1 MEAHPTDEQSM
12 RALMLTGD
20 QQSVVRQVPR
30 PVPAHD
36 EVLVRVTVS
45 AVCGSDLPHY
55 RKSAQELGHR
65 LHTVPGHEAVG
76 VIAQAAAS
84 GDGPAEGTRVIVYQH
99 SGCGDCTFCLSGEP
113 MFCADR
119 RTLGNHRSGAD
130 AEYLTAPATGVLPV
144 PDDLSDAM
152 AALIACNFGTAY
164 SAFRKSGVAV
174 GDRVAVF
181 GLGPVGC
188 CVVALAAAAGAEVFA
203 VDPIEGRRDLAKTLG
218 AGTAIDPIAQDP
230 VAAVAAVTEGRG
242 PEVIF
247 ECSANPTAQTQVM
260 KLARPHGTVV
270 LLGANNSM
278 EIDPGVDV
286 IRKELRVI
294 GSWVFT
300 QPEFPAV
307 LRAARSLPALQHL
320 ITDPFPAQRAPDALA
335 AADAGHIGKVLIDW
349 S

>member
-1 MEAHPTDEQSM
+1 MEPHQTDQQTM

-20 QQSVVRQVPR
+20 RSSVVRQVPR
-30 PVPAHD
+30 PVPAAD
-36 EVLVRVTVS
+36 EVLVRVTSS

-55 RKSAQELGHR
+55 RKPASELGHR

-84 GDGPAEGTRVIVYQH
+84 GIGPAEGTRVIVYQH
-99 SGCGDCTFCLSGEP
+99 SGCGTCTFCLRGEA
-113 MFCADR
+113 MFCLDR
-119 RTLGNHRSGAD
+119 KTLGNHRGGAD
-130 AEYLTAPATGVLPV
+130 AEYVTAPATGVLPI
-144 PDDLSDAM
+144 PDDVSDSLAT
-152 AALIACNFGTAY
+152 LIACNFGTAY
-164 SAFRKSGVAV
+164 SAFRKSGAGV
-174 GDRVAVF
+174 GDRVTVF

-188 CVVALAAAAGAEVFA
+188 CVVALAVAAGAEVSA

-218 AGTAIDPIAQDP
+218 ATLLVDPVAQDP
-230 VAAVAAVTEGRG
+230 VAVIQSVTEQRG

-247 ECSANPTAQTQVM
+247 ECSANPAAQTQVM
-260 KLARPHGTVV
+260 KLVRPHGTVV

-307 LRAARSLPALQHL
+307 VRAARGLPALRHL
-320 ITDPFPAQRAPDALA
+320 LSTPFPAERAPEALA
-335 AADAGHIGKVLIDW
+335 AADAGHVGKVLIDW

>member
-1 MEAHPTDEQSM
+1 MEAHPTEEPSM

-20 QQSVVRQVPR
+20 RTSVVRSVPR

-36 EVLVRVTVS
+36 EVLVRVTSS

-55 RKSAQELGHR
+55 RKPAAELDNR

-76 VIAQAAAS
+76 VVAVAAAS
-84 GDGPAEGTRVIVYQH
+84 GAGPAEGTRVIVYQH
-99 SGCGDCTFCLSGEP
+99 SGCDECVFCRSGEP

-119 RTLGNHRSGAD
+119 RTLGNHRGGAD
-130 AEYLTAPATGVLPV
+130 AEYVTAPATGVLPV
-144 PDDLSDAM
+144 PDDVSDGLAT
-152 AALIACNFGTAY
+152 LIACNFGTAY
-164 SAFRKSGVAV
+164 SAVRKSGVGV

-188 CVVALAAAAGAEVFA
+188 CVVALAVAAGAEVYA

-218 AGTAIDPIAQDP
+218 AVVVDPRGQDP
-230 VAAVAAVTEGRG
+230 VATVAAVTEGRG
-242 PEVIF
+242 PEIVF
-247 ECSANPTAQTQVM
+247 ECSANPAAQAQVM

-286 IRKELRVI
+286 IRKELRVL

-307 LRAARSLPALQHL
+307 LRAARGLPALAHL
-320 ITDPFPAQRAPDALA
+320 LAPPFPADQAAEALA
-335 AADAGHIGKVLIDW
+335 AADAGHVGKVLIDW